1 MSGERPLRNRPS
13 LKRLSPW
20 AIAAVPAMLVA
31 ALGACMTT
39 ADHPETA
46 GTKNT
51 LASVESFSSISD
63 PAQRSAAL
71 FVEAARVLQHPRCL
85 NCHPVTRSPTQ
96 GDDLHPHVPPISS
109 DADIA
114 ASGMPCSTCHQTHNS
129 PTSSAGIR
137 SIPGAPHWGL
147 APASMAWQG
156 LTTAEV
162 CEQIKDPARNGNRS
176 LEKIRVHLAEDHL
189 VGWAWHPG
197 EGREPVPGTQE
208 QFGELIAAW
217 EETGAHCP

>member
-1 MSGERPLRNRPS
+1 MSTAGKRGLRERL
-13 LKRLSPW
+13 LPW
-20 AIAAVPAMLVA
+20 SVATATAILVA
-31 ALGACMTT
+31 ALGACMS
-39 ADHPETA
+39 ASDHSASDARSLAPVET
-46 GTKNT
+46 
-51 LASVESFSSISD
+51 FSSIAD
-63 PAQRSAAL
+63 PTARSAAL
-71 FVEAARVLQHPRCL
+71 FVEVAKVLQHPRCL

-109 DADIA
+109 DEAIA
-114 ASGMPCSTCHQTHNS
+114 AAGMPCSTCHQTHNA

-137 SIPGAPHWGL
+137 SVPGAEHWGL

-156 LTTAEV
+156 LTTGEL
-162 CEQIKDPARNGNRS
+162 CQQIQDPARNGNRS

-208 QFGELIAAW
+208 QFGELVTAWIA
-217 EETGAHCP
+217 TGARCPQ

>member
-1 MSGERPLRNRPS
+1 VSAGGKRGVRERLLTWSVASGI
-13 LKRLSPW
+13 
-20 AIAAVPAMLVA
+20 AILVA
-31 ALGACMTT
+31 ALGACMT
-39 ADHPETA
+39 ASDHPEMVSTA
-46 GTKNT
+46 SG
-51 LASVESFSSISD
+51 LASVESFSAIAD
-63 PAQRSAAL
+63 PAKRSAAL
-71 FVEAARVLQHPRCL
+71 FAEAGKVLQHPRCL

-109 DADIA
+109 DAQIA
-114 ASGMPCSTCHQTHNS
+114 AAGLPCGSCHQTRNS

-137 SIPGAPHWGL
+137 SVPGAEHWGL

-156 LTTAEV
+156 LSIGEV
-162 CEQIKDPARNGNRS
+162 CEQIRDPVRNGERS

-208 QFGELIAAW
+208 QFGELVTAWIA
-217 EETGAHCP
+217 TGAHCPQ

>member
-1 MSGERPLRNRPS
+1 MSADGKRAVRERLLAWS
-13 LKRLSPW
+13 VASGT
-20 AIAAVPAMLVA
+20 AIMVAV
-31 ALGACMTT
+31 LGACMTATGHPDTVHT
-39 ADHPETA
+39 ASE
-46 GTKNT
+46 
-51 LASVESFSSISD
+51 LAPVESFSAIVD
-63 PAQRSAAL
+63 PAKRSAAL
-71 FVEAARVLQHPRCL
+71 FAEAGKVLQHPRCL

-96 GDDLHPHVPPISS
+96 GDDLHPHIPPISS

-114 ASGMPCSTCHQTHNS
+114 AAGLPCASCHQTHNS

-137 SIPGAPHWGL
+137 SVPGAEHWGL

-156 LTTAEV
+156 RTIGEV

-197 EGREPVPGTQE
+197 EGRQPVPGTQE
-208 QFGELIAAW
+208 EFGELVTAW
-217 EETGAHCP
+217 ITTGAHCPQ

>member
-1 MSGERPLRNRPS
+1 MSAAGKRRRFDRLLRWS
-13 LKRLSPW
+13 V
-20 AIAAVPAMLVA
+20 AAVPAILVA
-31 ALGACMTT
+31 ALGACMTAT
-39 ADHPETA
+39 EHREAASTP
-46 GTKNT
+46 GG
-51 LASVESFSSISD
+51 LAPVESFSAISD

-71 FVEAARVLQHPRCL
+71 FVEAGKVLQNPRCL

-96 GDDLHPHVPPISS
+96 GNDLHPHVPPISS
-109 DADIA
+109 NTAIA
-114 ASGMPCSTCHQTHNS
+114 AAGLPCGTCHQTHNS

-137 SIPGAPHWGL
+137 SIPGAEHWGL

-156 LTTAEV
+156 LTIGQV

-176 LEKIRVHLAEDHL
+176 LEQIRIHLAEDHL

-208 QFGELIAAW
+208 EFGELITEWIA
-217 EETGAHCP
+217 TGAHCPH